1 MSYSAEPPHSMI
13 KELLCVL
20 GEYVSQG
27 GKIGREVGNLDF
39 AIHGFSFFERFY
51 FRMYEDFITNSSKKS
66 TNMFQVEFI
75 SILK

>member
-13 KELLCVL
+13 KELLCGL

-51 FRMYEDFITNSSKKS
+51 FRITVGRYPVFFEDSGNLVK
-66 TNMFQVEFI
+66 
-75 SILK
+75 